1 MNLREDIAGWDGK
14 SAEAIGRIYTR
25 HRTDLAFVRNILD
38 YSKVG
43 SLEVGA
49 TWLLK
54 RYVEEGGEPDAG
66 AVYGLVPGL
75 GHWEAKLHVLQ
86 CMPRLQVPASQRK
99 TVERFLRDCMADE
112 AKFVRA
118 WAYSGFHAHAAQYP
132 AYRDEARRLLEAA
145 LQSEPASVKAR
156 IRKALKQAL

>member
-25 HRTDLAFVRNILD
+25 HRTDPAFVRNILD
-38 YSKVG
+38 YSREG

-54 RYVEEGGEPDAG
+54 RHVEEGGKADAA
-66 AVYGLVPGL
+66 AVYRLAPGL

-86 CMPRLQVPASQRK
+86 CMPHLPVPAPQRK
-99 TVERFLRDCMADE
+99 AMERFLRACMADE

-118 WAYSGFHAHAAQYP
+118 WAYSGFHALAAQYP
-132 AYRDEARRLLEAA
+132 AYRDEARNLLEAA
-145 LQSEPASVKAR
+145 LESEPASVKAR
-156 IRKALKQAL
+156 IRQTLKVQP